1 MAKADEGTV
10 RSPPPMS
17 PASARALRPGRGR
30 LGDLG
35 EELVVALGR
44 ADLVDEQ
51 LEALALLEGVQHPAQ
66 LPDLLE
72 LVAVEEQLLV
82 TRARR
87 LDVDR
92 RVNPPLRQAPVE
104 PELHV
109 PGALELLEDHL
120 VHAAAGLDERGAHDR
135 QRTALFHVA
144 GRA

>member
-1 MAKADEGTV
+1 MSALSESAADESGAGPDKRV
-10 RSPPPMS
+10 RRRRPSCPPPRS
-17 PASARALRPGRGR
+17 RLRPGCGR

-35 EELVVALGR
+35 EELVVALGG

-51 LEALALLEGVQHPAQ
+51 LEALALLEGVQHPAE
-66 LPDLLE
+66 LPHLLE

-92 RVNPPLRQAPVE
+92 RVDPPLRQAPVE

-109 PGALELLEDHL
+109 PGALELLE
-120 VHAAAGLDERGAHDR
+120 
-135 QRTALFHVA
+135 
-144 GRA
+144 